1 MRYVEEVYTMTKDD
15 YPYKGITDPK
25 YIKDK
30 KELFAKHCNGW
41 YRYGYGRAYRNDLLS
56 DFDKQ
61 VLDNIKYDVR
71 KTEN

>member
-1 MRYVEEVYTMTKDD
+1 MTKDE

-41 YRYGYGRAYRNDLLS
+41 YRYVYSKSNRIDLLS
-56 DFDKQ
+56 DFKKQ
-61 VLDNIKYDVR
+61 I
-71 KTEN
+71 